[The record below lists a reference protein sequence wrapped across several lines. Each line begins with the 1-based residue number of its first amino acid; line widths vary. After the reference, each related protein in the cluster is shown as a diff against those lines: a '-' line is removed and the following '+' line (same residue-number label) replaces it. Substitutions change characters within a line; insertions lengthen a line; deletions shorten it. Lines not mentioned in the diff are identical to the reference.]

1 MAASNFNIDDL
12 MQDAFQIVTKP
23 TDFYRRMDHTGGYV
37 EPIIFLV
44 VMAVIAGLIL
54 TFFSL
59 FGTTLVGSM
68 AIGLWAVIMFPFFAV
83 IGSFVGSAIIF
94 VIWRLMGSDKS
105 FETAYRCVAYAG
117 AIYPITV
124 VIGLVPYFGSA
135 IGMAWG
141 MYLMIVASIEVHGF
155 TASKAYIVF
164 GIVGALGIM
173 FNVSNEMAARKA
185 QAQLEQKGLSMED
198 IQNTGPE
205 EVESMR
211 GIEEVQKKEK

>member
-12 MQDAFQIVTKP
+12 IQDAFQIITKP
-23 TDFYRRMDHTGGYV
+23 TDFYRRMNHTGGYA

-54 TFFSL
+54 TLFSL
-59 FGTTLVGSM
+59 FGTTLLGSM
-68 AIGLWAVIMFPFFAV
+68 AIGLWAVIMFPFFAM

-94 VIWRLMGSDKS
+94 VIWKLTGSDKS
-105 FETAYRCVAYAG
+105 FQTAYRCVAYAG

-124 VIGLVPYFGSA
+124 VIGLVPYFGSV
-135 IGMAWG
+135 IGIAWG
-141 MYLMIVASIEVHGF
+141 MYLMIVASIEVQGF
-155 TASKAYIVF
+155 TASKAYAVF

-185 QAQLEQKGLSMED
+185 QAQLEQMGLSMED

-205 EVESMR
+205 KAESPR